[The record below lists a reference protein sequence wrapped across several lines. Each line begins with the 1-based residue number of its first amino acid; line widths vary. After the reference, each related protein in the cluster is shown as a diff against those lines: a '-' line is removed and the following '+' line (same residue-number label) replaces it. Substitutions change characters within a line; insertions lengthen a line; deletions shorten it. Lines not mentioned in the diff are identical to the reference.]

1 VKTETKTII
10 IYLFTSGPNSII
22 TISKTAHVKQVTKI
36 EIEPRQEQSY
46 DKKEWK
52 SNHTINLK

>member
-46 DKKEWK
+46 DKKE
-52 SNHTINLK
+52 